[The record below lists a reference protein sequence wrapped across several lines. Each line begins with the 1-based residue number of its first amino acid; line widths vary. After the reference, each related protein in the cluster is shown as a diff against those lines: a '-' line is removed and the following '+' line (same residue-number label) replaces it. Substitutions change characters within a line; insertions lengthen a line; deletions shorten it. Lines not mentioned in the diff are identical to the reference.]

1 MKLILPENWLPNG
14 IENFEDSAWNA
25 LKQRGSSSILAGPGA
40 GKTEF
45 LAQKAAY
52 FLETGL
58 CPPNQKILAIS
69 FKTDAAKNL
78 SNRVKERCSPDISN
92 RFISMTFDAFT
103 KNIVDRFRNALP
115 HHLKPSK
122 QYDIFYPNRQYIQNF
137 LSGLQTKVSSSDWS
151 SIQSEITKIDSTKF
165 ETNLFGSWRIA
176 AQDIT
181 SQTTK
186 DFIFTIW
193 LLDQIRLSQE
203 GKSNISFIT
212 LNRLAEYIIRTNDH
226 VRRSIKAT
234 YPVVFVDEF
243 QDSTHAQYDF
253 LHSVFSG
260 NSAEVTAVGDK
271 KQKIMGWAGAK
282 DNVFEQF
289 EVDFNAH
296 PHQLNINHRSSQ
308 DLVKI
313 QHTIAQMIDNNTKRS
328 TSSSSTKI
336 IGEAASIWTSNSIDK
351 EASYLANWISK
362 DMQLR
367 NLHPKDYVIL
377 VRQTPDRYE
386 HPLSS
391 HLNAL
396 NLNLCNKS
404 ANIAKVSLQDLL
416 SEEITTLFS
425 LTLNLGLG
433 ERNPKAWGS
442 LSIEIQ
448 RLRNINKDDT
458 KNLKLIESQ
467 LEAFINTLQKLMK
480 LKYDEENV
488 VSVFNLI
495 FTFIDKKDIIKAY
508 SKYSTGGFLDVIY
521 ESLQEYL
528 ASCFH
533 ESNSWESFL
542 TEFDGKNH
550 ISLMTIHKSKGLEF
564 DTAIFMG
571 VDDNAWWSNS
581 PGNSEGLS
589 TFFVSLSRA
598 KQRVIVSYC
607 SERGSRNRKVS
618 EFYDL
623 LYQSGVKEHQI

>member
-1 MKLILPENWLPNG
+1 MKFILPEDWLPNG

-58 CPPNQKILAIS
+58 CPPDQKILAIS

-78 SNRVKERCSPDISN
+78 SDRVKERCSPEISN
-92 RFISMTFDAFT
+92 RFVSMTFDAFT

-122 QYDIFYPNRQYIQNF
+122 QYDIFYPNKSYIQNF
-137 LSGLQTKVSSSDWS
+137 LWGLQTRVATSDWS
-151 SIQSEITKIDSTKF
+151 LIQSEIAKINPTKF
-165 ETNLFGSWRIA
+165 ETNLFGAWRIA
-176 AQDIT
+176 AHEVA
-181 SQTTK
+181 SQKTK
-186 DFIFTIW
+186 DFIFNTW
-193 LLDQIRLSQE
+193 LLDQIRVSQE

-243 QDSTHAQYDF
+243 QDSTYAQYDF
-253 LHSVFSG
+253 LHSVFSR

-313 QHTIAQMIDNNTKRS
+313 QHTIAQMIDSNTKS
-328 TSSSSTKI
+328 STTSSSKKI
-336 IGEAASIWTSNSIDK
+336 TDEAALIWTSKSINK
-351 EASYLANWISK
+351 EALYLADWISK
-362 DMQLR
+362 DMKLR
-367 NLHPKDYVIL
+367 NLHPRDYVIL
-377 VRQTPDRYE
+377 VRQTPGKYE

-391 HLNAL
+391 ELKKL
-396 NLNLCNKS
+396 NLHLRNES
-404 ANIAKVSLQDLL
+404 ASIAKMSLQDLL
-416 SEEITTLFS
+416 SEEIIKLFS
-425 LTLNLGLG
+425 LIINIGLG
-433 ERNPKAWGS
+433 KRNPSAWLS

-448 RLRNINKDDT
+448 KLRDANQNEPGA
-458 KNLKLIESQ
+458 LKAVESQ
-467 LEAFINTLQKLMK
+467 LEVFIVSLQKSMK
-480 LKYDEENV
+480 LQYNEENFL
-488 VSVFNLI
+488 SACNSIL
-495 FTFIDKKDIIKAY
+495 TFISKNDVLKAY
-508 SKYSTGGFLDVIY
+508 PKYSLGGIY
-521 ESLQEYL
+521 DMVFESLQEYL
-528 ASCFH
+528 YICFSK
-533 ESNSWESFL
+533 SNSWESLL
-542 TEFDGKNH
+542 TEFDGTNH

-571 VDDNAWWSNS
+571 VDDEAWWSHT
-581 PGNSEGLS
+581 PGGAEGLS

-598 KQRVIVSYC
+598 KQRVLVSYC

-618 EFYDL
+618 EFYNL
-623 LYQSGVKEHQI
+623 LYKSGVNEY